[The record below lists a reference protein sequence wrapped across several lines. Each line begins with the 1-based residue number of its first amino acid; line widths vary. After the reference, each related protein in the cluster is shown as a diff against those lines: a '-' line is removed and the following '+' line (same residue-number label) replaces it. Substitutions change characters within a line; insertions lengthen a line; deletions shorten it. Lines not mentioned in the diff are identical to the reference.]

1 MLTLRFEELLTNVAN
16 MTSRDDNLESANSS
30 AAFCIFA
37 ADFHK
42 ELNQNGLTQ
51 FRIENSLKN
60 SRG

>member
-30 AAFCIFA
+30 AAFYIFA

-42 ELNQNGLTQ
+42 EV
-51 FRIENSLKN
+51 
-60 SRG
+60 